1 MRLRTFRCS
10 PPRVW
15 ALLLALAVGS
25 HRTGLAQET
34 PVAPPVPTDTHRPL
48 ATRADLQAA
57 LDQAEQLANSD
68 AYSSAFRADKRDE
81 AALLRER
88 LSEGD
93 FFQGDQINLAFVGG
107 DSGASGPHTIQ
118 FGRVLS
124 LPGLPDI
131 PMRGVLRSELQPYL
145 SQQLAKYFKDPQV
158 KARPLIRLTFLGGV
172 GHAGFIQMDADIL
185 LSDALMQAGGI
196 GNQTDLKRSKITRGD
211 TQILDGDAFNKAIID
226 GRTLDEL
233 NLRAGDEIDVGQ
245 KSNKDWFTTLRTFA
259 VIPALI
265 ISTYGVGKL
274 LGVF

>member
-1 MRLRTFRCS
+1 MRFRTVSRS
-10 PPRVW
+10 LPRVC
-15 ALLLALAVGS
+15 ALLLALALGS
-25 HRTGLAQET
+25 SRTGLAQET
-34 PVAPPVPTDTHRPL
+34 PAPPPVPTDTHRPL
-48 ATRADLQAA
+48 ATRAELQAA
-57 LDQAEQLANSD
+57 MEQAEQIANSD
-68 AYSSAFRADKRDE
+68 AYSAAFRADKRDE
-81 AALLRER
+81 AALIRER

-93 FFQGDQINLAFVGG
+93 FYQGDQINLAFVGG
-107 DSGASGPHTIQ
+107 DSGANGQHTVQ

-131 PMRGVLRSELQPYL
+131 PLKGVLRSELQGYMAE
-145 SQQLAKYFKDPQV
+145 QLGKYFKEPQV

-196 GNQTDLKRSKITRGD
+196 GNQTDLKRSKIRRGD
-211 TQILDGDAFNKAIID
+211 TEILDGEGFNKAIID
-226 GRTLDEL
+226 GKTLDEL